1 MQRKK
6 KLMLALLPHLI
17 VPKLQPNVW
26 EVLS

>member
-1 MQRKK
+1 MQRRK

-17 VPKLQPNVW
+17 VPELQPSVW